1 MVISM
6 MFQISFIAFIVFL
19 VFNYL
24 IGILSRIEKIAK
36 SKFMIFLNIIFTKKF
51 RIAIQFIALS
61 IFLTSSLFGNIAPYF
76 MQEKDLAL
84 IDEYT
89 SNIKLYEQYSDEY
102 AVAARKQI
110 EQYQKMQSE
119 MARTATIAQLQFWS
133 QQQDSIGNELTDSI
147 KEFQKLIMQ
156 QRLAINSA
164 QARINRRP
172 YNKWYFGIK

>member
-1 MVISM
+1 MITFM
-6 MFQISFIAFIVFL
+6 AFQISFIVFIVFL

-24 IGILSRIEKIAK
+24 TGVLFRIEKVAK
-36 SKFMIFLNIIFTKKF
+36 SKFMIFLNIIFPKKLRF
-51 RIAIQFIALS
+51 TIQFIALFV
-61 IFLTSSLFGNIAPYF
+61 FLTSGLFGNIAPYF
-76 MQEKDLAL
+76 AQEKDLAL

-102 AVAARKQI
+102 ATAARKQI
-110 EQYQKMQSE
+110 EEYQKMQSE